1 MISTFNNI
9 GGKAVLL
16 IAFLVLK
23 KSSSTKLKLK
33 TIRNNIIKNKEKIEI
48 PDILISSIVRIEDK
62 RFYYHNGIDI
72 YSIARAVYKNL
83 TSKRLEGASTIVQQL
98 VRNSINERSIT
109 FKRKINEIFLATL
122 IDKQFSKN
130 EIIIAYLE
138 TYNFGKS
145 IGINSLCQNENYL
158 LHTLSNYEVAQ
169 ITARLKYPNLNTSN
183 YIKYLKRVRTIEV
196 KNYS

>member
-9 GGKAVLL
+9 GGKAILL
-16 IAFLVLK
+16 IALLVLK

-48 PDILISSIVRIEDK
+48 PDILISSIIRIEDK
-62 RFYYHNGIDI
+62 RFYDHNGIDI
-72 YSIARAVYKNL
+72 YSITRAVYKNL

-98 VRNSINERSIT
+98 VRNNINERSIT

-145 IGINSLCQNENYL
+145 FGINSLCRNEKYL
-158 LHTLSNYEVAQ
+158 LHALSNHEVAQ

-183 YIKYLKRVRTIEV
+183 YIKYLKRVRTIEL
-196 KNYS
+196 KNYA